1 MKETHLYGVI
11 TGVILAIVFVAFVSP
26 ITTKKESSKN
36 EELDE
41 IYLVVEDKWES
52 LRSPI
57 CHYHMYIYGYS
68 GVEGRSGVNRF
79 FVVDSCDMHE
89 RYDTL
94 RITK

>member
-11 TGVILAIVFVAFVSP
+11 TGVILAIAFVALVSP
-26 ITTKKESSKN
+26 IAKEESSKN
-36 EELDE
+36 EEQDE

-57 CHYHMYIYGYS
+57 CHYHLYIYGYQ
-68 GVEGRSGVNRF
+68 GIEGRSGVNRF
-79 FVVDSCDMHE
+79 FVADSCDIHE

-94 RITK
+94 RITR